1 MTVSVLGTAYTIH
14 ERSDTEDPLLK
25 DCDGYYDKTTKEIV
39 IATKYQDSE
48 LKDFEAYRRKV
59 LRHEI
64 IHAFLFESG
73 LHENWKHDTY
83 GHDESYVDWIA
94 AQFPKLLKAFEEANC
109 L

>member
-1 MTVSVLGTAYTIH
+1 MKINVLGTEYEISKLSK
-14 ERSDTEDPLLK
+14 EEDAELEN
-25 DCDGYYDKTTKEIV
+25 CDGYCDKTTKVIV
-39 IATKYQDSE
+39 VVEQDKTCNLADFSAYQ
-48 LKDFEAYRRKV
+48 KKV
-59 LRHEI
+59 MRHEI

-94 AQFPKLLKAFEEANC
+94 CQFPKLLKAFKEADC